1 MNHPTKTLSME
12 NLRYMKTQ
20 TSTRSMMRW
29 YLKPICLFA
38 IGCFAIAAST
48 SAQADKRIVQAE
60 QYFAKGDYY
69 TAAKLY
75 EQYLAP
81 SSQQIVQ
88 ANFPL
93 NSKKRRTE
101 TGSGAG
107 KGVGKNDILFR
118 KAESY
123 RLANYM
129 NEAIASF
136 KEVGEKEPM
145 KYNHAWY
152 WKAVCERAL
161 GKYADAE
168 ESISKYQSNAM
179 GNDPYKN
186 AAEKELATIRFIRSE
201 LSRPDSVM
209 FTLKEVPLQG
219 TDKGSFAPAQLNGN
233 RFVVTSTATDTAAAV
248 GANPN
253 RNRLFYTTYNNG
265 SFDYSEEVQ
274 IEGANTQMQQG
285 AATVTADGNHLF
297 FTQWVK
303 ENNKTTAAVYHAAKT
318 TNGWGNVQAV
328 TTINKEG
335 FSSKQPSVT
344 ADGKYLFF
352 ASNMQGGNGGFDIWY
367 APLNADGTTGTP
379 VNAGV
384 AVNTEADEQSPF
396 YHNSSST
403 LVFSSNGHPGMGG
416 FDLFTSKGNVGNWS
430 AVENAGHPVNSSR
443 DDVYFFAAEGAPL
456 FTKAIFS
463 SDRGSDCCL
472 QNYTVTKAP
481 KKERLTGVIR
491 DVMDN
496 NPVADAT
503 VILQDATGK
512 TWKQTTDANGRYTFD
527 LEGNGPYT
535 LNITKKHYKEKT
547 AASQIETTNDKD
559 WAVDILQNKDEFI
572 EKRVI
577 LRPETIVTVY
587 FDFDKHN
594 IKTDAGITLDSVY
607 NVLTQFPGAAL
618 QISGYTDMKGTEE
631 YNKVLADKRARA
643 CKQYL
648 VSKGIDSNRISIESF
663 GECCPLELEMID
675 GKDNPAG
682 RAKNRRG
689 LINVVMP
696 KEEE

>member
-1 MNHPTKTLSME
+1 MN
-12 NLRYMKTQ
+12 MKTQ
-20 TSTRSMMRW
+20 TSNKPMLNKQ
-29 YLKPICLFA
+29 LKSVCLFA
-38 IGCFAIAAST
+38 ICMMAFAANT

-60 QYFAKGDYY
+60 QYFAKGEYY

-88 ANFPL
+88 ANFPI
-93 NSKKRRTE
+93 NSKKRRTV

-107 KGVGKNDILFR
+107 KGVSKNDILFR

-129 NEAIASF
+129 NEAIGAY
-136 KEVGEKEPM
+136 KEVAEKEPM
-145 KYNHAWY
+145 KYNNALY

-179 GNDPYKN
+179 GNDSYKN
-186 AAEKELATIRFIRSE
+186 AAEKELATIKFIRSE
-201 LSRPDSVM
+201 LSRPDTVM
-209 FTLKEVPLQG
+209 FTLKQVPLQG

-233 RFVVTSTATDTAAAV
+233 RFIVTSTATDTTAV
-248 GANPN
+248 VGVNPN

-274 IEGANTQMQQG
+274 MEGAAAQMQQG

-303 ENNKTTAAVYHAAKT
+303 ENSKTTATIYHAAKT
-318 TNGWGNVQAV
+318 TNGWGNVQPV

-335 FSSKQPSVT
+335 FSSKQPFVT

-379 VNAGV
+379 VNAGA

-416 FDLFTSKGNVGNWS
+416 FDLFTSKGAVGNWN

-456 FTKAIFS
+456 LTKAIFS

-481 KKERLTGVIR
+481 KKEKLTGVIR
-491 DVMDN
+491 DLTDN
-496 NPVADAT
+496 NPVPDAEVT
-503 VILQDATGK
+503 LKDATGK
-512 TWKQTTDANGRYTFD
+512 TWKQTTNAEGRYTFD
-527 LEGNGPYT
+527 LAGSGPYSLT
-535 LNITKKHYKEKT
+535 ITKKYYKEKT
-547 AASQIETTNDKD
+547 TTSQVETTDDKD
-559 WAVDILQNKDEFI
+559 WAVDILKNRDEFI

-577 LRPETIVTVY
+577 LRPETVVTVY

-594 IKTDAGITLDSVY
+594 IKKDAGITLDSVY
-607 NVLTQFPGAAL
+607 SVLTQFPGATL

-631 YNKVLADKRARA
+631 YNIVLADKRARA

-663 GECCPLELEMID
+663 GECCPVEMELID

>member
-1 MNHPTKTLSME
+1 MNIQIFNKQIL
-12 NLRYMKTQ
+12 NKQ
-20 TSTRSMMRW
+20 
-29 YLKPICLFA
+29 LKSVCLFA
-38 IGCFAIAAST
+38 ICMMAFAANT

-60 QYFAKGDYY
+60 QYFAKGEYY

-88 ANFPL
+88 ANFPI
-93 NSKKRRTE
+93 NSKKRRTK

-107 KGVGKNDILFR
+107 KGVSKNDILFR
-118 KAESY
+118 TAESY

-129 NEAIASF
+129 NEAIASY
-136 KEVGEKEPM
+136 KEVGEKEPI

-161 GKYADAE
+161 GKYAEAE

-186 AAEKELATIRFIRSE
+186 AAEKELATIRFIRSQ

-209 FTLKEVPLQG
+209 FTLNQVPLQG
-219 TDKGSFAPAQLNGN
+219 TDKGSFAPAQMNGN
-233 RFVVTSTATDTAAAV
+233 HFIVTSTATDTAAAV
-248 GANPN
+248 GVNPN
-253 RNRLFYTTYNNG
+253 RNRLFHTTYNNG
-265 SFDYSEEVQ
+265 TFENSEELQ
-274 IEGANTQMQQG
+274 IEGANAQMQQG
-285 AATVTADGNHLF
+285 AAAVTADGNHLF

-303 ENNKTTAAVYHAAKT
+303 ESNKTVAAIYHASKT
-318 TNGWGNVQAV
+318 NSGWGNVQAV
-328 TTINKEG
+328 TNINKDG

-379 VNAGV
+379 VNAGA
-384 AVNTEADEQSPF
+384 AVNTEADEQTPF

-403 LVFSSNGHPGMGG
+403 LVFSSNGGVGMGG
-416 FDLFTSKGNVGNWS
+416 FDLFTSKGVVGNWS
-430 AVENAGHPVNSSR
+430 AAENAGHPVNSSR
-443 DDVYFFAAEGAPL
+443 DDVYFFAPEGAPL
-456 FTKAIFS
+456 LTKAVFS

-481 KKERLTGVIR
+481 KKEKLTGIIR
-491 DVMDN
+491 DLTDSK
-496 NPVADAT
+496 PVADAEVT
-503 VILQDATGK
+503 LTDATGK
-512 TWKQTTDANGRYTFD
+512 TWKQTTNADGGYTFN
-527 LEGNGPYT
+527 LEGKGPYT
-535 LNITKKHYKEKT
+535 LNIKKKHYKEKT
-547 AASQIETTNDKD
+547 TASQVETTDDKD
-559 WAVDILQNKDEFI
+559 WAIDVLQNKDEFI

-577 LRPETIVTVY
+577 LRPETLVTVY

-607 NVLTQFPGAAL
+607 NVLTQFPGATL

-631 YNKVLADKRARA
+631 YNKVLADKRAKA
-643 CKQYL
+643 CKNYL

-663 GECCPLELEMID
+663 GECCPVELEEID

-689 LINVVMP
+689 LINVVLP

>member
-663 GECCPLELEMID
+663 GECCPL
-675 GKDNPAG
+675 
-682 RAKNRRG
+682 
-689 LINVVMP
+689 
-696 KEEE
+696 

>member
-1 MNHPTKTLSME
+1 MKNF
-12 NLRYMKTQ
+12 RYMKTQ
-20 TSTRSMMRW
+20 TSTRSMMRR

-38 IGCFAIAAST
+38 ISCVAVAAST

-60 QYFAKGDYY
+60 QYFAKGEYY
-69 TAAKLY
+69 TAATLY

-136 KEVGEKEPM
+136 KEVGEKEPI

-186 AAEKELATIRFIRSE
+186 AAEKELATIRFIRSQVG
-201 LSRPDSVM
+201 RPDSVM
-209 FTLKEVPLQG
+209 FTLKQVPLQG

-274 IEGANTQMQQG
+274 IEGANAQMQQG

-297 FTQWVK
+297 FTQWIK

-379 VNAGV
+379 VNAGA

-403 LVFSSNGHPGMGG
+403 LVFSSNGHLGMGG
-416 FDLFTSKGNVGNWS
+416 FDLFTSKGAVGSWN

-456 FTKAIFS
+456 LTKAIFS

-481 KKERLTGVIR
+481 KKEKLSGVIR
-491 DVMDN
+491 DLTDN
-496 NPVADAT
+496 NPVPDSEVT
-503 VILQDATGK
+503 LKDATGK
-512 TWKQTTDANGRYTFD
+512 TWKQTTNAEGRYTFD
-527 LEGNGPYT
+527 LTGSGPYSLT
-535 LNITKKHYKEKT
+535 ITKKHYKEKIT
-547 AASQIETTNDKD
+547 SSQIETKDDKD
-559 WAVDILQNKDEFI
+559 WAIDILKNKDEFI

-607 NVLTQFPGAAL
+607 NVLTQFPGATL

>member
-1 MNHPTKTLSME
+1 MKNF
-12 NLRYMKTQ
+12 RYMKTQ
-20 TSTRSMMRW
+20 TSNRLMLHR
-29 YLKPICLFA
+29 YLKSACLFA
-38 IGCFAIAAST
+38 ISCVAVAANT

-75 EQYLAP
+75 EQYLEP
-81 SSQQIVQ
+81 SSKQIIQ
-88 ANFPL
+88 ANFPI

-107 KGVGKNDILFR
+107 KGVGKSDILFR

-129 NEAIASF
+129 NEAIAAY
-136 KEVGEKEPM
+136 KEAGEKEPI

-179 GNDPYKN
+179 GNDPYKI
-186 AAEKELATIRFIRSE
+186 AAEKELATIRFIRSQV
-201 LSRPDSVM
+201 SRPDTVM
-209 FTLKEVPLQG
+209 FTLKQVPLQG

-274 IEGANTQMQQG
+274 IEGANAQMQQG

-297 FTQWVK
+297 FTQWIK

-367 APLNADGTTGTP
+367 APLNTDGTTGTP
-379 VNAGV
+379 VNAGT

-403 LVFSSNGHPGMGG
+403 LVFSSNGHLGMGG
-416 FDLFTSKGNVGNWS
+416 FDLFTSKGAVGSWS

-456 FTKAIFS
+456 LTKAIFS

-481 KKERLTGVIR
+481 KKEKLTGVIR
-491 DVMDN
+491 DLTDN
-496 NPVADAT
+496 NPVPDAEVT
-503 VILQDATGK
+503 LKDATGK
-512 TWKQTTDANGRYTFD
+512 TWKQTTDASGRYTFD

-547 AASQIETTNDKD
+547 ASSQIETTDDKD
-559 WAVDILQNKDEFI
+559 WAIDILKNKDEFI

-607 NVLTQFPGAAL
+607 NVLTQFPGATL
-618 QISGYTDMKGTEE
+618 QVSGYTDMLGSEE
-631 YNKVLADKRARA
+631 YNKILADKRAKA

>member
-1 MNHPTKTLSME
+1 MTNLIHMNTPISNQNKMHK
-12 NLRYMKTQ
+12 
-20 TSTRSMMRW
+20 
-29 YLKPICLFA
+29 YLQVVYVFA
-38 IGCFAIAAST
+38 ICCFGAASA

-81 SSQQIVQ
+81 SSKQIEQ
-88 ANFPL
+88 AYFPI
-93 NSKKRRTE
+93 NPKKRKAAS
-101 TGSGAG
+101 GSGAG
-107 KGVGKNDILFR
+107 KGVTKNDILFR

-129 NEAIASF
+129 NEAIAAY
-136 KEVGEKEPM
+136 KEAGEKEPS
-145 KYNHAWY
+145 KYNQAWY

-186 AAEKELATIRFIRSE
+186 AAEKELATIRFIRSQV
-201 LSRPDSVM
+201 SRPDSVM
-209 FTLKEVPLQG
+209 FTLKQVPLQG

-265 SFDYSEEVQ
+265 SFDYSEELQ
-274 IEGANTQMQQG
+274 IEGANAQMQQG

-318 TNGWGNVQAV
+318 TNGWGNVQTV

-335 FSSKQPSVT
+335 YSSKQPAVT
-344 ADGKYLFF
+344 ADGKYIFF
-352 ASNMQGGNGGFDIWY
+352 SSNMPGGQGGFDIWY
-367 APLNADGTTGTP
+367 APLNADGTAGTP
-379 VNAGV
+379 VNAG
-384 AVNTEADEQSPF
+384 AGVNTEADEQTPF

-403 LVFSSNGHPGMGG
+403 LVFSSNGRLGMGG
-416 FDLFTSKGNVGNWS
+416 FDLYMSKGAIGSWA

-443 DDVYFFAAEGAPL
+443 DDLYFFAPEGASL
-456 FTKAIFS
+456 LTKAIFS

-481 KKERLTGVIR
+481 KKEKLTGVVR
-491 DVMDN
+491 DLTDN
-496 NPVADAT
+496 NPVPDAEVT
-503 VILQDATGK
+503 LKDATGK
-512 TWKQTTDANGRYTFD
+512 TWKQSTDANGRYTFD

-547 AASQIETTNDKD
+547 TSSQIETTDDKD
-559 WAVDILQNKDEFI
+559 WAVDILKNKDELI

-594 IKTDAGITLDSVY
+594 IKPDAALTLDSVY
-607 NVLTQFPGAAL
+607 NVLTQFPGATL
-618 QISGYTDMKGTEE
+618 QVSGYTDMLGSEE
-631 YNKVLADKRARA
+631 YNKILADKRAKA

-648 VSKGIDSNRISIESF
+648 VNRGIDSNRISIESF